1 MQFTLS
7 FRTPIF
13 LNMDTAKSNAV
24 YQKYFDHSGDNDFTN
39 LISVASEII
48 SSL

>member
-24 YQKYFDHSGDNDFTN
+24 YQKYFDQFLTILGIMT
-39 LISVASEII
+39 L
-48 SSL
+48 LT